1 MRFAE
6 LAICLVTACAPA
18 IAPML
23 PPASD
28 IPAPPAL
35 WPPDPRLA
43 PPLEVPPEFA
53 APSAAPAP
61 LAPLATL
68 PTIPTVPTEIAP
80 LPAVAFPT
88 TDSGPIPLVT
98 LEEPY
103 KLGERAEPRSS
114 QAYREEIR
122 ELRHWGAGGTGDL
135 LAPLP
140 GLEGHPDPRVV
151 INLERIK
158 GAHDGRDVL
167 RLARRN
173 HWIQVVR
180 CYRLGAYK
188 DAELRGATKAVL
200 GITAAGEVVRPKLL
214 DTALADRAVA
224 DCIVNKLRV
233 LKMPPARAAST
244 AWLELR
250 VGPGDEP
257 LPPPEELIV
266 PGDGM
271 LAVAALR
278 EGLRAGLPR
287 IEACYRTAFAYAPS
301 LWGRMLLRFHLTD
314 RGKLDEVFE
323 AGTQFPDPRVS
334 QCVVHEARKLKFP
347 KPAFGD
353 IRFVV
358 GLRFQSDRS
367 KHELPPAPIPATQKR
382 NGQE

>member
-1 MRFAE
+1 MRTLALMQPPRIVIGEQAAE
-6 LAICLVTACAPA
+6 TCVAEALRQGRRRIFVVTSPPLLTLVEPVAAAFRQAGAEVVIHDA
-18 IAPML
+18 IA
-23 PPASD
+23 A
-28 IPAPPAL
+28 
-35 WPPDPRLA
+35 
-43 PPLEVPPEFA
+43 E
-53 APSAAPAP
+53 
-61 LAPLATL
+61 
-68 PTIPTVPTEIAP
+68 PTV
-80 LPAVAFPT
+80 
-88 TDSGPIPLVT
+88 
-98 LEEPY
+98 
-103 KLGERAEPRSS
+103 RM
-114 QAYREEIR
+114 
-122 ELRHWGAGGTGDL
+122 
-135 LAPLP
+135 
-140 GLEGHPDPRVV
+140 
-151 INLERIK
+151 
-158 GAHDGRDVL
+158 
-167 RLARRN
+167 
-173 HWIQVVR
+173 
-180 CYRLGAYK
+180 
-188 DAELRGATKAVL
+188 
-200 GITAAGEVVRPKLL
+200 L